1 MIKWIGSKIATFG
14 RYQAADPGTRRRDP
28 GTRIKSSDNILT
40 DSKRRRVM
48 EGARDLYRNFSV
60 AAWAIRKHLDYVS
73 SFTFQAMTD
82 DPTLNEELEK
92 LIDWYGRPLNCDAAG
107 RHSLRRMIRLAE
119 ARRVIDGDMFF
130 VKLND
135 GRLQAIESDRV
146 RDPGAN
152 RTDLVDYVHGVKI
165 APGGRLRSIAI
176 HKRLA
181 DGRYEFER
189 DVRAGNFI
197 QLGYFDAFDQIR
209 GVSPLTSAIA
219 PFQDSLEIKDL
230 TLAKAKVHSLFALSI
245 SRDMADMD
253 DDDGDDET
261 DYSIDFGKGPVQLD
275 LDPGDKAE
283 FLESKHPSTEFQAFM
298 LTTLQSALKALDL
311 PWSMFDESYAN
322 YSGARAAIQGYLMTV
337 KSKRED
343 LKEILN
349 RITGWRLQKF
359 IARGV
364 LNLPN
369 GMTFSDLKWEWIPGG
384 QPWWE
389 PAKEVAG
396 DIAAIDAG
404 LRTRSEIRRER
415 YGDDW
420 KSVIKKQAEEREFMK
435 SFAGEA
441 AQVQT
446 GSLADQINAYS
457 VGVRAG
463 TLTPQAGDEEFFR
476 NSLGLPQS
484 ENAVDATWED
494 EPTRRP
500 ITLVKPGDPM
510 AEENTGGTDE
520 TE

>member
-1 MIKWIGSKIATFG
+1 
-14 RYQAADPGTRRRDP
+14 
-28 GTRIKSSDNILT
+28 
-40 DSKRRRVM
+40 M

-82 DPTLNEELEK
+82 DAGVNEELEN
-92 LIDWYGRPLNCDAAG
+92 LIAYYSRPQNCDAAG

-130 VKLND
+130 VKLNN
-135 GRLQAIESDRV
+135 GRLQAIEGDRV

-152 RTDLVDYVHGVKI
+152 AVSDADYVHGVKI
-165 APGGRLRSIAI
+165 GPGGRLQSIAI
-176 HKRLA
+176 HKRR
-181 DGRYEFER
+181 DQGGYEFER
-189 DVRAGNFI
+189 DVPARNFLH
-197 QLGYFDAFDQIR
+197 LGYFDAFDQIR
-209 GVSPLTSAIA
+209 GVSPLASAIA

-230 TLAKAKVHSLFALSI
+230 TLAKAKVHSLFALAITREMS
-245 SRDMADMD
+245 DMD
-253 DDDGDDET
+253 DDDGDEET

-283 FLESKHPSTEFQAFM
+283 FLESKHPSTEFQSFM
-298 LTTLQSALKALDL
+298 LTTLQAALKALDL

-359 IARGV
+359 IASGA
-364 LNLPN
+364 LQLPA
-369 GMTFSDLKWEWIPGG
+369 GMTFNDLRWEWIPAG

-389 PAKEVAG
+389 PAKEVEG

-420 KSVIKKQAEEREFMK
+420 KAVVKKQAEEREYMA
-435 SFAGEA
+435 SFLGDAPPENEN
-441 AQVQT
+441 
-446 GSLADQINAYS
+446 LADAINAYGL
-457 VGVRAG
+457 GVRAG
-463 TLTPQAGDEEFFR
+463 TITPQKGDEEFFR
-476 NSLGLPQS
+476 AKMGLPTAEPS
-484 ENAVDATWED
+484 VENVWTD

-510 AEENTGGTDE
+510 AEAPQEESNE
-520 TE
+520 QAE

>member
-1 MIKWIGSKIATFG
+1 MIKWLNKKFETFG
-14 RYQAADPGTRRRDP
+14 RYAAAEPSTRRRDP

-73 SFTFQAMTD
+73 SFTFQAMTS
-82 DPTLNEELEK
+82 DPVFNDELEN
-92 LIDWYGRPLNCDAAG
+92 LMTWYSRPLNCDAAG
-107 RHSLRRMIRLAE
+107 RHSLRKIIRLAE

-146 RDPGAN
+146 RDPGNSREDNA
-152 RTDLVDYVHGVKI
+152 DYVHGVRVG
-165 APGGRLRSIAI
+165 PGGQLRSIAI
-176 HKRLA
+176 HKRLKS
-181 DGRYEFER
+181 GGYEFER
-189 DVRAGNFI
+189 NVRAGNFI
-197 QLGYFDAFDQIR
+197 QLAYNDAFDQIR
-209 GVSPLTSAIA
+209 GVSPLASAIA

-245 SRDMADMD
+245 TREMADL
-253 DDDGDDET
+253 DDDGDGET

-283 FLESKHPSTEFQAFM
+283 FLESKHPSTEFQQFM
-298 LTTLQSALKALDL
+298 LSTLQSALKSLDI

-343 LKEILN
+343 LREILN
-349 RITGWRLQKF
+349 RITAWRLQKF
-359 IARGV
+359 ITRGV
-364 LNLPN
+364 LTLPA
-369 GMTFSDLKWEWIPGG
+369 GMTFSDLRWEWIPAG

-389 PAKEVAG
+389 PAKEVEG
-396 DIAAIDAG
+396 DIAAINAG

-420 KSVIKKQAEEREFMK
+420 KSVIKKQAEEREFMNDL
-435 SFAGEA
+435 AGD
-441 AQVQT
+441 VP
-446 GSLADQINAYS
+446 ADNGNLQDLINAYG

-463 TLTPQAGDEEFFR
+463 TITPQKGDEEHFR
-476 NSLGLPQS
+476 KQLGLPVA
-484 ENAVDATWED
+484 ELDVNEVWTD

-510 AEENTGGTDE
+510 AEEIPQEAESNE
-520 TE
+520 R